1 MKNPLLT
8 RRNAV
13 LTGLFGSGYVGLKA
27 LATGLPAW
35 FIANPSKA
43 TAQDLECAIAAQEN
57 LQYLIVSV
65 SSMGDPIS
73 CNCPGT
79 YAGGAPG
86 DNASAAAAV
95 HPDDATMAPTPVTL
109 GGQTYTAAAPWAT
122 LGVTSTD
129 TTGEATRARTAFFH
143 HVTLANNHGDQPKV
157 MRLMGATTGGEML
170 VSAYAKHLA
179 GCFGTVQKEPVAV
192 GARGNASELVSFAGR
207 SLPSIS
213 PTQLRQLLTGSS
225 GGFQGGGGP
234 GRQNPAAVLVN
245 LRQLRDTYLDQLNE
259 LAKNGPG
266 STEVQRKFLDALAM
280 SQQQVRLLKENL
292 GATLDAID
300 GDGVADQ
307 ALAAAA
313 LIAAKVSPV
322 ITVRIPF
329 GGDNHSDA
337 NLAAEVAD
345 HTDANGNGA
354 GVAGINA
361 MLDALQGMGIADQ
374 VTFATL
380 NVFGRN
386 LNGISKTDSK
396 SGRDHYGNH
405 SVAVII
411 GKNVKGGVYGGV
423 TNVSGGFGS
432 SGEALGASDI
442 DSASGASVAS
452 GGDVPRGETHV
463 SMARTLGAALG
474 IPQAELDKSFVLGS
488 GGKAVPAAL
497 VNPPT

>member
-8 RRNAV
+8 RRNAL

-35 FIANPSKA
+35 FIANPSRA
-43 TAQDLECAIAAQEN
+43 TAQDLACAIDARDN

-79 YAGGAPG
+79 YSGGAPG
-86 DNASAAAAV
+86 DLAAAAAAV
-95 HPDDATMAPTPVTL
+95 HPDDTTMAPTPVTL
-109 GGQTYTAAAPWAT
+109 GAQTYTAAAPWAT
-122 LGVTSTD
+122 LGVTAND
-129 TTGEATRARTAFFH
+129 ATGDAIRARTAFFH

-207 SLPSIS
+207 SLPSVS

-225 GGFQGGGGP
+225 GGRGGGG
-234 GRQNPAAVLVN
+234 RNNPAGVLVE
-245 LRQLRDTYLDQLNE
+245 LRATRDKYLDQLNQ

-266 STEVQRKFLDALAM
+266 STEVQKKFLDALAL
-280 SQQQVRLLKENL
+280 SQQQVRQLADSLAE
-292 GATLDAID
+292 TLTSIN
-300 GDGVADQ
+300 GDGVVDQ
-307 ALAAAA
+307 ARAAAA
-313 LIAAKVSPV
+313 LISAKVSPV
-322 ITVRIPF
+322 VTVHIPF
-329 GGDNHSDA
+329 GGDNHSDG

-345 HTDANGNGA
+345 HTDANGNGS

-361 MLDALQGMGIADQ
+361 MIEALQGLNLSDQ

-452 GGDVPRGETHV
+452 GGDVPREETHI

-474 IPQAELDKSFVLGS
+474 IPQAELDKSFVGS
-488 GGKAVPAAL
+488 GGKLVSAAL
-497 VNPPT
+497 ATPAT

>member
-1 MKNPLLT
+1 MTTPFFT
-8 RRNAV
+8 RRNAL

-27 LATGLPAW
+27 MATGLPAW

-43 TAQDLECAIAAQEN
+43 TAQDLACAIEAREN

-86 DNASAAAAV
+86 DNPSAAAAI
-95 HPDDATMAPTPVTL
+95 HPDDAAMAATPVTL
-109 GGQTYTAAAPWAT
+109 GTQTYTAAAPWAT
-122 LGVTSTD
+122 LGVTTAD
-129 TTGEATRARTAFFH
+129 TSGETTRARTAFFH

-179 GCFGTVQKEPVAV
+179 GCFGTVQQEPVAV

-207 SLPSIS
+207 SLPSVS
-213 PTQLRQLLTGSS
+213 PTQLRQLLTGSTG
-225 GGFQGGGGP
+225 GGFGGGG
-234 GRQNPAAVLVN
+234 RNNPAQVLVS
-245 LRQLRDTYLDQLNE
+245 LRTIRDKYLDQLNE

-266 STEVQRKFLDALAM
+266 ATAVQKKFLDALAL
-280 SQQQVRLLKENL
+280 SQSQVRQLTDNL
-292 GATLDAID
+292 ADTLSSIN
-300 GDGVADQ
+300 GDGVVDQ
-307 ALAAAA
+307 AYAAAA
-313 LIAAKVSPV
+313 LISANVSPV

-337 NLAAEVAD
+337 SLAAEVAD

-361 MLDALQGMGIADQ
+361 ILDALQGMQLADK

-386 LNGISKTDSK
+386 LNGISKTESK

-423 TNVSGGFGS
+423 ANVSGGFGS

-442 DSASGASVAS
+442 DSATGASVAS
-452 GGDVPRGETHV
+452 GGDVPRDETHV

-474 IPQAELDKSFVLGS
+474 IPQAELDKSFVGS
-488 GGKAVPAAL
+488 GGKVVPAAL
-497 VNPPT
+497 AGALT